1 MNIKEFLKIV
11 NGSKEFGFK
20 GSVLTIRGYYTG
32 ETVKLNLAN
41 IDEEM
46 LEQLIYEEEEEEE
59 EEEDYE

>member
-11 NGSKEFGFK
+11 NGSKEFGFR
-20 GSVLTIRGYYTG
+20 GSVLTIKGYYTG
-32 ETVKLNLAN
+32 ETVKLDLAN

-46 LEQLIYEEEEEEE
+46 LGQLIYQEEEED